1 MSRENKPLNRLIE
14 VLEIAG
20 DKDTPPVRA
29 IVAVAAAITV
39 IIENDSK
46 NVEGNRK

>member
-1 MSRENKPLNRLIE
+1 MSKGNKTLNRLVE

-20 DKDTPPVRA
+20 DNDTPPVRA

-46 NVEGNRK
+46 KVEGNRK